1 MISIIGIPTDTN
13 SSFMSGASQAPPI
26 IMSEF
31 NSDAT
36 NKFSENG
43 IDLGRGNHWLDRGN
57 LILTEPHNEFGLIS
71 SAIQKELTNNNC
83 CISIGGDHSI
93 TYPIIAAHHKFFP
106 KINIVHFD
114 AHPDLYENYDDNP
127 FSHASP
133 FARIME
139 NNLAISLTQ
148 IGIRTMNDHQQDQAE
163 RYKVKIITM
172 DQFSSDIKLKFE
184 DPIYISIDLDG
195 IDPSF
200 APGVSHPE
208 PGGFS
213 TRDIITII
221 SNISGKV
228 IGADIV
234 EYNPKKDMNNITAI
248 TAAKLLKELMGKIL
262 K

>member
-26 IMSEF
+26 ILREF

-43 IDLGRGNHWLDRGN
+43 IDLGEENIWIDRGN
-57 LILTEPHNEFGLIS
+57 LTIDEPHNEFELIS
-71 SAIQKELTNNNC
+71 NAIQSELTDNNF

-114 AHPDLYENYDDNP
+114 AHPDLYDNYDNNP
-127 FSHASP
+127 YSHASP

-139 NNLAISLTQ
+139 NDLARSLTQ
-148 IGIRTMNDHQQDQAE
+148 IGIRTMNTHQKDQAE
-163 RYKVKIITM
+163 LYNVTVITM
-172 DQFSSDIKLKFE
+172 DEFSSDLKLKFE
-184 DPIYISIDLDG
+184 EPVYISIDLDG
-195 IDPSF
+195 IDPAF

-221 SNISGKV
+221 SNINGKV
-228 IGADIV
+228 VGADIV
-234 EYNPKKDMNNITAI
+234 EYNPKKDINNITAI
-248 TAAKLLKELMGKIL
+248 TAAKLLKELMGKII

>member
-1 MISIIGIPTDTN
+1 
-13 SSFMSGASQAPPI
+13 
-26 IMSEF
+26 
-31 NSDAT
+31 
-36 NKFSENG
+36 
-43 IDLGRGNHWLDRGN
+43 
-57 LILTEPHNEFGLIS
+57 
-71 SAIQKELTNNNC
+71 
-83 CISIGGDHSI
+83 
-93 TYPIIAAHHKFFP
+93 
-106 KINIVHFD
+106 
-114 AHPDLYENYDDNP
+114 
-127 FSHASP
+127 
-133 FARIME
+133 
-139 NNLAISLTQ
+139 
-148 IGIRTMNDHQQDQAE
+148 MNDHQQDQAE

-234 EYNPKKDMNNITAI
+234 EYNPKKDINNITAI